1 MFGLTKKEKIA
12 NLILS
17 ISRENL
23 SVFKEYLFQELKN
36 AGADDQYRGKML
48 ARKKYLD
55 DISGICVQKIMKED
69 ADAGIMMR
77 YALAN
82 PEMAG
87 IRKEA
92 ITNGMTAGAVYAAA
106 LYGINHKKQSVD
118 LDYII
123 SLNQK
128 QDAYI
133 EKVYK
138 EALLVHE
145 VEKGDPYG
153 KFKKKRS
160 FDERSLYDGTKV
172 LIDMFMNSNLGLSGD
187 DDKSRVVGLC
197 AYLIAGWSASADP
210 EKAQK
215 VCMLYGNDFQLYNQ
229 PVEYANA
236 QLSIVNQAYRDM
248 RSITDNMQI
257 ATKDVDSIISVQA
270 EKFSVITGV
279 ESNAE
284 NIENIKR
291 NIYYFIN
298 QYLQ

>member
-1 MFGLTKKEKIA
+1 MFGLTRKEKIA
-12 NLILS
+12 NLILTVS
-17 ISRENL
+17 IENL
-23 SVFKEYLFQELKN
+23 NIYKEYPLNEIRN
-36 AGADDQYRGKML
+36 ADSEDHDKARMV

-82 PEMAG
+82 PETAG
-87 IRKEA
+87 LRKEA
-92 ITNGMTAGAVYAAA
+92 ITNGITAGAVYSAA

-128 QDAYI
+128 QDAII
-133 EKVYK
+133 EKAYK
-138 EALLVHE
+138 EALLEHE

-153 KFKKKRS
+153 MFKKKRNI
-160 FDERSLYDGTKV
+160 DEHSLYDGTKV
-172 LIDMFMNSNLGLSGD
+172 LIDMFMNSNLGMDGD
-187 DDKSRVVGLC
+187 DDKSRIVGLC

-257 ATKDVDSIISVQA
+257 ATKDVDSIITAQA
-270 EKFSVITGV
+270 EKFSLIAGI
-279 ESNAE
+279 ERSAE
-284 NIENIKR
+284 NIDIIKK